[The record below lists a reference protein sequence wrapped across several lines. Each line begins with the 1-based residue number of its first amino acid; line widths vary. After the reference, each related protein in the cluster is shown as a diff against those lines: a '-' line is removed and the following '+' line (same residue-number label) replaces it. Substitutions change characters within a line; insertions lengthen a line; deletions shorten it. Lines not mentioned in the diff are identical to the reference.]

1 MNYFLV
7 LSEINRYF
15 QEVSSLDTKLMASA
29 AACDDNCYNS
39 IFPILSEEIIPDYYE
54 NNFRNDTEFGRD
66 EIEYEAK
73 QRRYHY
79 DVIEN
84 GEDGN
89 EDCEINITIA
99 GETFVLQTDKW
110 KRIFPDV
117 VLGKS
122 YRITAPEIYI
132 DDMFNMFEELVQV
145 KYALRGLISIYL
157 SCIGSNVDS
166 VQLKEA
172 LSFSLF
178 TGGNIG
184 NLYSYE
190 YDDLLA
196 LVSFI
201 QNEGKGLEE
210 WLEDCIFDG
219 IPVLGAAEFRNY
231 CNEIVADCKRNLKV
245 EQVASKST
253 AYALVQTAMEGFPRA
268 NDIQYTCFSNG
279 TLLLAPYRKT
289 GAILGFV
296 NYSELPR
303 LNDIIRAIATFN
315 DDQVDALPE
324 GFILLK
330 DWDRH
335 VFALNSPTF
344 ATRKDL

>member
-7 LSEINRYF
+7 LEQINLYF
-15 QEVSSLDTKLMASA
+15 QRVSSLDTKLIASA

-39 IFPILSEEIIPDYYE
+39 ILQILSKEIIPDYYE
-54 NNFRNDTEFGRD
+54 NNYHNDTKFGRD
-66 EIEYEAK
+66 EIECEAK
-73 QRRYHY
+73 QRKYYY
-79 DVIEN
+79 DIEKTN

-89 EDCEINITIA
+89 EDCEIYITLA
-99 GETFVLQTDKW
+99 GEVFVVQTDKW
-110 KRIFPDV
+110 KNFFLDV
-117 VLGKS
+117 VLGNS
-122 YRITAPEIYI
+122 YHITAPKIYI

-145 KYALRGLISIYL
+145 KYVLRGLISIYL

-166 VQLKEA
+166 GELQNA
-172 LSFSLF
+172 LCFRLF
-178 TGGNIG
+178 TGGITG
-184 NLYSYE
+184 NYSYR
-190 YDDLLA
+190 YGDLLA

-210 WLEDCIFDG
+210 WLEYSEGRLDFYSG

-231 CNEIVADCKRNLKV
+231 CDELVSDCKRNLKV

-253 AYALVQTAMEGFPRA
+253 AYAIVQTAAEGFPGA
-268 NDIQYTCFSNG
+268 NNIEYTCFSNG

-296 NYSELPR
+296 KYTELPR

-315 DDQVDALPE
+315 DYQVDSLPE
-324 GFILLK
+324 GFIILK
-330 DWDRH
+330 
-335 VFALNSPTF
+335 
-344 ATRKDL
+344 

>member
-7 LSEINRYF
+7 LSEINKYF
-15 QEVSSLDTKLMASA
+15 QRVSSLDTKLMASA
-29 AACDDNCYNS
+29 YACDDKCYDS
-39 IFPILSEEIIPDYYE
+39 ILQVLSEETIPDYYE
-54 NNFRNDTEFGRD
+54 NNYRNDTGFGRN
-66 EIEYEAK
+66 EIKHEAE
-73 QRRYHY
+73 RRHFEY
-79 DVIEN
+79 DVIEKTN

-99 GETFVLQTDKW
+99 GESFVVQTDKW
-110 KRIFPDV
+110 KKIFLDV
-117 VLGKS
+117 VLGNS
-122 YRITAPEIYI
+122 YHITAPKIYI

-166 VQLKEA
+166 GELRNA
-172 LSFSLF
+172 LCFKLF
-178 TGGNIG
+178 TGGITSN
-184 NLYSYE
+184 YSYE
-190 YDDLLA
+190 YDGLLT
-196 LVSFI
+196 LVSVI
-201 QNEGKGLEE
+201 QNDGNDMEEVLEYFERLLGLNN
-210 WLEDCIFDG
+210 G

-253 AYALVQTAMEGFPRA
+253 AYAIVQIAAEGFPGA
-268 NDIQYTCFSNG
+268 NDIEYTCFSNG

-296 NYSELPR
+296 KYTELPR

-315 DDQVDALPE
+315 DDKVDSLPE
-324 GFILLK
+324 GFIILK
-330 DWDRH
+330 
-335 VFALNSPTF
+335 
-344 ATRKDL
+344 